1 MANYEKRG
9 RRWRARVFVGGKRDS
24 GTFQTKAEAVAWAT
38 QREAELVGK
47 ALPDHTVK
55 DALRRYGNEVSPG
68 QGGSRW
74 ELLRLNLLERYPLAK
89 IRLPALTA
97 ADLAAWRDTRLT
109 EVSGA
114 TVAREMNLLRSVL
127 EAARRDWGWLRV
139 NPIADV
145 RRPRSPPSRKRGV
158 RQDEI
163 DRLTLAFG
171 LGEGLVSETATNR
184 VGLAFLFAIETAM
197 RSGEI
202 TGLDWPDVH
211 PRKVILKKT
220 KNGDA
225 REVPLSSKAREI
237 IAALPRTDG
246 PVFGL
251 DGASRDTLFRKV
263 RDRCKIRGLTFHDTR
278 SEAISRLSKKLDI
291 MELARI
297 IGHRDLRSLLHYYR
311 ADADALSEKLD

>member
-9 RRWRARVFVGGKRDS
+9 RRWRARVFVAGKRDS
-24 GTFQTKAEAVAWAT
+24 ATFPTKTEAVTWAT

-55 DALRRYGNEVSPG
+55 DALRRYGNEVAPG
-68 QGGSRW
+68 QRGSRW
-74 ELLRLNLLERYPLAK
+74 ELLRLNLLERYPVAK
-89 IRLPALTA
+89 IRLPAVTA

-139 NPIADV
+139 NPITDV

-158 RQDEI
+158 TQDEI

-171 LGEGLVSETATNR
+171 LGEGDVAETAVNR

-202 TGLDWPDVH
+202 TALEWADIRPNF
-211 PRKVILKKT
+211 VIVRDS
-220 KNGDA
+220 KNGDM
-225 REVPLSSKAREI
+225 REVPLSTRAKAI
-237 IAALPRTDG
+237 LAALPKDG
-246 PVFGL
+246 QVFAL
-251 DGASRDTLFRKV
+251 DGAIRDTLFRRV
-263 RDRCKIRGLTFHDTR
+263 RDRCEIRGLTFHDTR

-297 IGHRDLRSLLHYYR
+297 IGHRDLRSLLHYYH
-311 ADADALSEKLD
+311 ADADALSAKIG

>member
-1 MANYEKRG
+1 MASYQKRG
-9 RRWRARVFVGGKRDS
+9 SRWRAELYRDGRRES
-24 GTFQTKAEAVAWAT
+24 RTFPTKAQAVAWAT

-55 DALRRYGNEVSPG
+55 DALRRYGNEVAPG
-68 QGGSRW
+68 QRGSRW
-74 ELLRLNLLERYPLAK
+74 ELLRLNLLERYPVAK

-158 RQDEI
+158 TQDEI

-171 LGEGLVSETATNR
+171 LGEGDVAETAVNR

-202 TGLDWPDVH
+202 TALEWADIRPNF
-211 PRKVILKKT
+211 VIVRDS
-220 KNGDA
+220 KNGDM
-225 REVPLSSKAREI
+225 REVPLSTRAKAI
-237 IAALPRTDG
+237 LAALPKDG
-246 PVFGL
+246 QVFAL
-251 DGASRDTLFRKV
+251 DGAIRDTLFRRV
-263 RDRCKIRGLTFHDTR
+263 RDRCKITGLTFHDTR

-297 IGHRDLRSLLHYYR
+297 IGHRDLRSLLHYYH
-311 ADADALSEKLD
+311 ADADALSAKIG